1 MSTLY
6 DIITVL
12 PFSVLAVILFG
23 GYAGI
28 PEESSIWGGLICL
41 AAALFIILVRNMKRK
56 NRLRIIGI
64 ISVFIIGLILAAGED
79 NRQFFLKE
87 YLWVLWTIC
96 ISAAV
101 TAAGFFMNRNI
112 WVRRAAAVALLI
124 WCIIVT
130 ILGNE
135 ISKEAFALI
144 CLILIVRIAEEI
156 QRYWKKSGCPDIKE
170 HITRISPLF
179 LALCLIV
186 YAVPAP
192 DEPYDWQIAKDIYN
206 GAASL
211 INRIYGYLAHPTDDY
226 GKIGFS
232 DNGSF
237 LSGLG
242 ENDEDVLLIEVGN
255 TAVRNVRLVGCISG
269 DFTGREWVFSSGTES
284 VSRMI
289 DTLETCCAVR
299 KFDTA
304 FQSDHLQKTD
314 MYYKTFLYNTRYIFS
329 PAKIRMGA
337 TSEKTAGISEKNGS
351 IVSEQRFGYNDNY
364 LISSYVLNYSDP
376 RLPELFGGAEPIDET
391 EWYQAAKAEDVLD
404 KDGYTYEDYLGYRK
418 DVYENYCHSFDVSED
433 VGAILDKIKTGS
445 SGRYDTAKKL
455 ETYLKGMEY
464 STDCGALP
472 DSVSDAGSFLD
483 WFLLTSRKGWCMH
496 YATAF
501 TLMANEMGIPCRYV
515 QGYIAKRDI
524 SGDMVVKQSNAH
536 AWPEV
541 YFDNAGWVAFEPTPG
556 YSVPVGWGTR
566 GGEPYDPD
574 KDKADEE
581 PDDIEDEKAD
591 AAEETVTTEL
601 DPVIFIIPSAAVIC
615 FLLVFYIISRSLSR
629 RKYERMSRID
639 RFRYLTHQEL
649 RFLAFLGFP
658 MEQGETLSELSE
670 RIISS
675 DRQDLKDKLGF
686 IPIYETVLYSDREL
700 TEEDISS
707 AEAVYRDLREI
718 VKKSRLR
725 FRLLFLFKKQ

>member
-23 GYAGI
+23 GYTGM
-28 PEESSIWGGLICL
+28 PEEISIWGALICL
-41 AAALFIILVRNMKRK
+41 AVSLWIILLRNMKRK
-56 NRLRIIGI
+56 NRLRSLGI
-64 ISVFIIGLILAAGED
+64 VSVFFIGLLLAAGEE

-87 YLWVLWTIC
+87 YLWVIWIIC

-101 TAAGFFMNRNI
+101 TAAGFLLDRNI
-112 WVRRAAAVALLI
+112 WVRRAAAAAVLVYCVI
-124 WCIIVT
+124 GT
-130 ILGNE
+130 ILGSE

-156 QRYWKKSGCPDIKE
+156 QRHWKKSGCPDIKE
-170 HITRISPLF
+170 HITRISPIF
-179 LALCLIV
+179 LAACLIV
-186 YAVPAP
+186 YVIPAP
-192 DEPYDWQIAKDIYN
+192 DEPYDWQFAKDIYN
-206 GAASL
+206 GASSL
-211 INRIYGYLAHPTDDY
+211 INRIYGYIAHPSDDY

-237 LSGLG
+237 LSGLS

-255 TAVRNVRLVGCISG
+255 TTIRDVQLVGCISG
-269 DFTGREWVFSSGTES
+269 DFTGREWVFSSDTES

-299 KFDTA
+299 KFDSA

-314 MYYKTFLYNTRYIFS
+314 MYYETFLYNTRYIFS

-337 TSEKTAGISEKNGS
+337 TSEKTAGLSEKNGS
-351 IVSEQRFGYNDNY
+351 IVSDQRFGYNDNY

-376 RLPELFGGAEPIDET
+376 RLAELFGGAEPIDET

-404 KDGYTYEDYLGYRK
+404 KAGYTYEDYQNYRK
-418 DVYENYCHSFDVSED
+418 DVYETYCRSFGVSEA
-433 VGAILDKIKTGS
+433 VGAILDEIKSGS
-445 SGRYDTAKKL
+445 SGRYEIAKKL
-455 ETYLKGMEY
+455 EAYLKGMEY

-472 DSVSDAGSFLD
+472 DSVNDAGSFLD
-483 WFLLTSRKGWCMH
+483 WFLLSSRKGWCMH

-501 TLMANEMGIPCRYV
+501 VLMANEMGIPCRYV
-515 QGYIAKRDI
+515 QGYNAKRDV
-524 SGDMVVKQSNAH
+524 SGNMLVKQSCAH

-556 YSVPVGWGTR
+556 YSVPVGWGSR
-566 GGEPYDPD
+566 GIGTNDPD
-574 KDKADEE
+574 EDKTDTE
-581 PDDIEDEKAD
+581 PDAELDETVDIP
-591 AAEETVTTEL
+591 EETEAKEL
-601 DPVIFIIPSAAVIC
+601 DPLIFIIPSLAVIG
-615 FLLVFYIISRSLSR
+615 FLLMFYFISRSLSK
-629 RKYERMSRID
+629 RKYERMSLYD
-639 RFRYLTHQEL
+639 RFRYLTQQDL
-649 RFLAFLGFP
+649 RFLGLLGFS
-658 MEQGETLSELSE
+658 METGETLSELSD

-675 DRQDLKDKLGF
+675 DREDIKDKLGF
-686 IPIYETVLYSDREL
+686 IPIYETVLYSDREV
-700 TEEDISS
+700 TEEDMIS
-707 AEAVYRDLREI
+707 AESIYRDLREI

-725 FRLLFLFKKQ
+725 FRLLLLLKKQ